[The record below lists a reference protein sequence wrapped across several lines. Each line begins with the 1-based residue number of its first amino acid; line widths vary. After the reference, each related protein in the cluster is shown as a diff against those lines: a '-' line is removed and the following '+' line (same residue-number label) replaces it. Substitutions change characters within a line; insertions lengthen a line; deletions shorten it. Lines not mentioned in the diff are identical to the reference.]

1 MKKLETPPIEDD
13 SEQTVLD
20 PIEGNSEQVVLLTID

>member
-13 SEQTVLD
+13 SEQAVLD
-20 PIEGNSEQVVLLTID
+20 PIEGNSEQVVLLPID